1 MGIVEIIVVRAW
13 QQTGR
18 SISKWDDG
26 WVTGCLALLV
36 LNYVRSRDLNRSA
49 NNCLLSRV
57 NLTDAG
63 GLVFTPFLVHGLLQI
78 KCAMCLNFPTNPR
91 QNINLS
97 TIRFSIHVRVSDAT
111 Q

>member
-1 MGIVEIIVVRAW
+1 MHGSKLGVPLTNGMG
-13 QQTGR
+13 
-18 SISKWDDG
+18 
-26 WVTGCLALLV
+26 GCLALLM
-36 LNYVRSRDLNRSA
+36 LNYVRRDLNRSA

-63 GLVFTPFLVHGLLQI
+63 GLDVLVFTPFLVHGLLQI